1 MSTNDAEPNNENA
14 ETSTDA
20 TEAGAG
26 EAAGEGGTTDAAA
39 EATPSSAEPTPEAA
53 PTGAAEAPEAV
64 AEAPASAAPAS
75 AAPTTPATAAKP
87 SEKDMTPGQRL
98 AAQKAAK
105 AAQKAATRGREA
117 ELVEQKAIETAEET
131 TKVARTW
138 VEQHY
143 KLIGGI
149 LAGAVAVV
157 ALGAGVKWF
166 FTRDDY
172 AAGGLLWKATEAAT
186 AEIRTAEPGAT
197 ENPDDNSL
205 RFATP
210 AARDRE
216 ALSRYQRVE
225 SSHPSA
231 PATLF
236 ARLGHAATLLG
247 QEKIAEARAEY
258 ERVASAEDVAPFL
271 EAQAL
276 EGLGVTYFE
285 QRDFAKAK
293 QKFEALRSLDHNRYQ
308 NVADYHLARVLH
320 AEGQDDQ
327 AKQKLQGLLER
338 LGEDDAPDLAYV
350 QQQAELLLQDIDPS
364 SAPRSSG
371 GGIDLNSLPP
381 EVLQQLL
388 QRGMQGGGQ

>member
-14 ETSTDA
+14 ETSADA
-20 TEAGAG
+20 SQGGVG
-26 EAAGEGGTTDAAA
+26 EAVGEGGTTDAAA
-39 EATPSSAEPTPEAA
+39 EASPSSAETSAESGAEPAA
-53 PTGAAEAPEAV
+53 SAE
-64 AEAPASAAPAS
+64 PASAPQ
-75 AAPTTPATAAKP
+75 AAKAPATAAKP
-87 SEKDMTPGQRL
+87 AEKELTPGQRL

-105 AAQKAATRGREA
+105 AAQKAAMRGREA
-117 ELVEQKAIETAEET
+117 ELVEEKAIETAEET
-131 TKVARTW
+131 TKVARSW

-143 KLIGGI
+143 KLIGGL

-166 FTRDDY
+166 FTRDDF
-172 AAGGLLWKATEAAT
+172 AAGRLLWKATEAAT
-186 AEIRTAEPGAT
+186 AEIRTAEPGET
-197 ENPDDNSL
+197 ESPDDNSP

-216 ALSRYQRVE
+216 ALARYQRVE
-225 SSHPSA
+225 TAHPTA

-293 QKFEALRSLDHNRYQ
+293 QKFEELRALDHNRYQ

-320 AEGQDDQ
+320 AQGQNDQ

-364 SAPRSSG
+364 SAPRPSG
-371 GGIDLNSLPP
+371 GGLDLNNLPP
-381 EVLQQLL
+381 ELLQQLL